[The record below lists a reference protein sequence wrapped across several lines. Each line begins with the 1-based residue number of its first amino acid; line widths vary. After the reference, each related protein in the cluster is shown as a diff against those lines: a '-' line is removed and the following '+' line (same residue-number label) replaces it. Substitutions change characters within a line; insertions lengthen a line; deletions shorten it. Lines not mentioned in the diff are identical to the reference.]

1 MEKII
6 LVFMAFMCMF
16 TFTACNNDGGAKPVG
31 PVVISGDSG
40 EVVEPV
46 VNVDAIEEKISK
58 MTLEDKIEQMLILD
72 YSMVPYGKEGEKD
85 ATKLVDSVRNTIANH
100 NFGGIILFRDNTV
113 GTEQTLRL
121 TSDMQVAATK
131 ENKKHNI
138 PLFMCIDQ
146 EGGRVTRLATGTS
159 MPGNMALGA
168 INDYDTAKEYAS
180 IIAKEVNTLG
190 FNVDFA
196 PVLDV
201 NNNPSNPIIGVR
213 SFSSDTKRVS
223 KMGEAFIEGIQSEGV
238 ASTLKHFPGHGDTA
252 TDSHTGL
259 PLINK
264 TYDDIKQCELIP
276 FKAGID
282 KGADMIMTAHIVYP
296 KIETTKYIS
305 KKTGEEIT
313 LPATLSKTIL
323 TDILRNDLGYK
334 GIIVTD
340 ALNMGAISEHF
351 KREDVTRYALNAGV
365 DILLMPISL
374 LNNDEDIDAYISMI
388 ANQVRNGEINEK
400 NINDSVY
407 RILTLK
413 EKMGL
418 LKDDVDYE
426 LKDSQIKDALSI
438 VGSKEN
444 HDKELEISKKAI
456 TLVKGDNLLPISS
469 DNKVL
474 FLTSYANDKNSI
486 EYAIELLKKDNVLNN
501 SFKYEVADFEQKEFS
516 ALKSKVDNADF
527 VVITADT
534 TSKTMFNNNDSKGWQ
549 GRFIDQAI
557 NEIHKQ
563 GKKVVI
569 VSMMLPYDAARY
581 NEADVI
587 VCAYGDRAIPSLP
600 IVYNGET
607 KTFGVNTVA
616 AIIKLFDGKEFE
628 ATLPV
633 DIYKVDSKYNYTN
646 DILYKVD

>member
-1 MEKII
+1 MEKF
-6 LVFMAFMCMF
+6 LLAFMAFICMF
-16 TFTACNNDGGAKPVG
+16 TFTACNNDSGVKPVE
-31 PVVISGDSG
+31 PTVVSGESG
-40 EVVEPV
+40 EVVEPEIK
-46 VNVDAIEEKISK
+46 VDVIEEKLSK

-85 ATKLVDSVRNTIANH
+85 STKLVDSVRNTIANH
-100 NFGGIILFRDNTV
+100 SFGGIILFRDNTV

-131 ENKKHNI
+131 DNKKYNI

-168 INDYDTAKEYAS
+168 INDYDTTKEYAS
-180 IIAKEVNTLG
+180 IIAKEINTLG

-213 SFSSDTKRVS
+213 SFSSDTNRVS

-296 KIETTKYIS
+296 QIEKTKYIS

-351 KREDVTRYALNAGV
+351 KKEDVTRYALNAGV
-365 DILLMPISL
+365 DILLMPVSL
-374 LNNDEDIDAYISMI
+374 LDEDDDIDAYVSMI
-388 ANQVRNGEINEK
+388 ATQVRNGEIKEE
-400 NINDSVY
+400 NINASVF

-426 LKDSQIKDALSI
+426 LKDSQIKNALAV

-456 TLVKGDNLLPISS
+456 TLVKGEDLLPISS

-486 EYAIELLKKDNVLNN
+486 EYAMELLKKDNVLND

-516 ALKSKVDNADF
+516 SLKSKVDGANF

-534 TSKTMFNNNDSKGWQ
+534 TSKTMFNNNDTKGWQ

-557 NEIHKQ
+557 TEIHKQ
-563 GKKVVI
+563 GKKVAL
-569 VSMMLPYDAARY
+569 VSMMLPYDVARY
-581 NEADVI
+581 NDADVL

-607 KTFGVNTVA
+607 KTFGVNTTA
-616 AIIKLFDGKEFE
+616 AIIKLFSGEEFK

-646 DILYKVD
+646 EILYKVN